1 MEANAVKFHG
11 KPSIFT
17 ALRTVRSSV
26 LSFQC
31 RNKRF
36 FPFSLTTTRCSG
48 STTKSSETDQDSTFQ
63 SSQSD
68 SLSTSS
74 LPSSKRG
81 LILDLGL
88 SNDSWDSEEIGSPV
102 VKRFLSDN
110 EERWYMWYHGS
121 SKQTPVSDSIGL
133 AVSNNGIHW
142 ERGKGKVE
150 SPDDVGLVMSSCED
164 WWAFDKA
171 SVRPVEVVIMSSSKV
186 RANSSVYW
194 MYYTGYTTE
203 TVEFQSQG
211 FNFGLGFPERSH
223 LCDDKEGKSRVYR
236 SLPGLA
242 ISQDGRHWARIEGE
256 HHSGALFDVGSEK
269 DWDFLYIASPHV
281 VFHGSGDLRMYYHS
295 FDARTGEFC
304 IGMARSRE
312 GIKWVKFG
320 KIIGGRKS
328 ENDGPGFFDE
338 LGGRYPCVTRNKRD
352 GSYVMAYEGVDRNG
366 KTSIGLAVSNDGIK
380 DWKRVQ
386 DEEAVL
392 DVGEGGAWDNEGV
405 GCPCLI
411 EMDGDSDH
419 QWRLYYKGVGNGGR
433 TGIGLASSDGNEIT
447 KFTKQSGIHL

>member
-1 MEANAVKFHG
+1 MRAMEATVLKFHG
-11 KPSIFT
+11 NSSIVTAIQRHRSTIQNHTYKTKPF
-17 ALRTVRSSV
+17 L
-26 LSFQC
+26 
-31 RNKRF
+31 
-36 FPFSLTTTRCSG
+36 PFSLTITKC
-48 STTKSSETDQDSTFQ
+48 STTKTSETGHDSTDF
-63 SSQSD
+63 SS
-68 SLSTSS
+68 T
-74 LPSSKRG
+74 RG
-81 LILDLGL
+81 LVFDLGL
-88 SNDSWDSEEIGSPV
+88 STDSWDREEIGSPV

-110 EERWYMWYHGS
+110 EERWYMWYHGRS
-121 SKQTPVSDSIGL
+121 SKQTPHSDSIGL

-150 SPDDVGLVMSSCED
+150 SNDDVGLVMSSCED

-171 SVRPVEVVIMSSSKV
+171 SVRPGEVVIMSSNKV

-211 FNFGLGFPERSH
+211 FTFELGNPERFS
-223 LCDDKEGKSRVYR
+223 LCDESVEKSRVFR

-256 HHSGALFDVGSEK
+256 HHSGALFDVGVEK
-269 DWDFLYIASPHV
+269 DWDFLFIASPHV

-295 FDARTGEFC
+295 FDAKTGEFC

-312 GIKWVKFG
+312 GIKWVKLG

-328 ENDGPGFFDE
+328 ESGLFDE

-352 GSYVMAYEGVDRNG
+352 GSYVMAYECVDRNG
-366 KTSIGLAVSNDGIK
+366 KMSIGLAVSKDGLN

-386 DEEAVL
+386 NEEAVIA
-392 DVGEGGAWDNEGV
+392 VGEDGAWDNEGV
-405 GCPCLI
+405 GCPYLV

-419 QWRLYYKGVGNGGR
+419 QWRLYYRGVGNGGR
-433 TGIGLASSDGNEIT
+433 TGIGLAVSKGNDII
-447 KFTKQSGIHL
+447 KFTKQTGIHL

>member
-1 MEANAVKFHG
+1 MEASTVKFLG
-11 KPSIFT
+11 NPSIIT
-17 ALRTVRSSV
+17 AWRTIRHHRSTI
-26 LSFQC
+26 LSLQNLTYK
-31 RNKRF
+31 NKRF
-36 FPFSLTTTRCSG
+36 LPFSLTTT
-48 STTKSSETDQDSTFQ
+48 KSSEPGQDST
-63 SSQSD
+63 D
-68 SLSTSS
+68 CSLTST
-74 LPSSKRG
+74 RG
-81 LILDLGL
+81 LVLDLGL
-88 SNDSWDSEEIGSPV
+88 STDSWDREETGSPV

-110 EERWYMWYHGS
+110 EERWYMWYHGRS
-121 SKQTPVSDSIGL
+121 SKQCPDSDSIGL

-142 ERGKGKVE
+142 ERGKEKVE
-150 SPDDVGLVMSSCED
+150 SNDDVGLVMSSCED

-171 SVRPVEVVIMSSSKV
+171 SVRPGEVVIMSSSKV

-203 TVEFQSQG
+203 TVEFESQG
-211 FNFGLGFPERSH
+211 FTFGLGNPERFN
-223 LCDDKEGKSRVYR
+223 LCDGNAEKSRVFR

-295 FDARTGEFC
+295 FDANAGEFC

-312 GIKWVKFG
+312 GIKWVKLG

-328 ENDGPGFFDE
+328 EKDGSGFFDE

-366 KTSIGLAVSNDGIK
+366 KMSIGLAVSKDGLH
-380 DWKRVQ
+380 DWKRLPSK
-386 DEEAVL
+386 EAVIA
-392 DVGEGGAWDNEGV
+392 VGKDGAWDNKGV
-405 GCPCLI
+405 GCPYLI

-419 QWRLYYKGVGNGGR
+419 QWRLYYRGAGNGGR
-433 TGIGLASSDGNEIT
+433 TGIGLAVSEGNDIT
-447 KFTKQSGIHL
+447 RLTKQTVVHL

>member
-1 MEANAVKFHG
+1 MEANAIKLHG
-11 KPSIFT
+11 NPSIVT
-17 ALRTVRSSV
+17 ASSTARRHRSSI
-26 LSFQC
+26 LSLHY

-36 FPFSLTTTRCSG
+36 SPFSLTVTRC
-48 STTKSSETDQDSTFQ
+48 STTKSNETEQDS
-63 SSQSD
+63 

-74 LPSSKRG
+74 LPSSKKG
-81 LILDLGL
+81 LVLDLG
-88 SNDSWDSEEIGSPV
+88 NDSWDSKEVGSPV

-121 SKQTPVSDSIGL
+121 SSKQNPVSDSVGL

-142 ERGKGKVE
+142 ERGKGKAE
-150 SPDDVGLVMSSCED
+150 STDDVGLVMSSCED

-171 SVRPVEVVIMSSSKV
+171 SVRPGEVVIMSSSKV
-186 RANSSVYW
+186 RADSSVYW

-211 FNFGLGFPERSH
+211 LNFELGNPERFEKAS
-223 LCDDKEGKSRVYR
+223 VFR

-281 VFHGSGDLRMYYHS
+281 VFHESGDLRMYYHS
-295 FDARTGEFC
+295 FDEKTCEFC

-320 KIIGGRKS
+320 KILGGRKS
-328 ENDGPGFFDE
+328 EKEGSVYFDE
-338 LGGRYPCVTRNKRD
+338 VGVRYPCVTRNKRD

-366 KTSIGLAVSNDGIK
+366 KVSIGLAISEDGLK
-380 DWKRVQ
+380 DWRRVQ

-392 DVGEGGAWDNEGV
+392 VVGEGGAWDNEGV
-405 GCPCLI
+405 GCPYLI

-419 QWRLYYKGVGNGGR
+419 QWRLYYRGVGNGGR
-433 TGIGLASSDGNEIT
+433 TGIGLAVSVGSEIT
-447 KFTKQSGIHL
+447 KFTKQTGICL

>member
-1 MEANAVKFHG
+1 MEATAAN
-11 KPSIFT
+11 PSIVT
-17 ALRTVRSSV
+17 VSRTTQPYRSST
-26 LSFQC
+26 LSFRYLTY

-36 FPFSLTTTRCSG
+36 FPFSLTITRC
-48 STTKSSETDQDSTFQ
+48 STTKSSQDSTLE
-63 SSQSD
+63 SSQSKC
-68 SLSTSS
+68 LT
-74 LPSSKRG
+74 KG
-81 LILDLGL
+81 LVLDLGI
-88 SNDSWDSEEIGSPV
+88 SKDSWDSEDIGSPV

-121 SKQTPVSDSIGL
+121 SSKQNPVSDSIGL

-150 SPDDVGLVMSSCED
+150 SNDDVGLVMSFGED
-164 WWAFDKA
+164 WWGFDTA
-171 SVRPVEVVIMSSSKV
+171 SVRPGEVVIMSSSKV

-211 FNFGLGFPERSH
+211 FTSRFGGNPERFH
-223 LCDDKEGKSRVYR
+223 LCNESVEKSRVYYR

-281 VFHGSGDLRMYYHS
+281 VFHGNGDLRMYYHS
-295 FDARTGEFC
+295 FDAKTGEFW

-312 GIKWVKFG
+312 GIKWLKMG
-320 KIIGGRKS
+320 KIIV
-328 ENDGPGFFDE
+328 
-338 LGGRYPCVTRNKRD
+338 GRYPCVTRNKRD
-352 GSYVMAYEGVDRNG
+352 GSYLMAYEGVDRNG
-366 KTSIGLAVSNDGIK
+366 KMSIGLAVSKDGLT
-380 DWKRVQ
+380 DWKL
-386 DEEAVL
+386 EEYEEGVVA
-392 DVGEGGAWDNEGV
+392 VGEGDAWDNEGV
-405 GCPCLI
+405 GCPYLV

-419 QWRLYYKGVGNGGR
+419 QWRLYYRGVGNGGR
-433 TGIGLASSDGNEIT
+433 TGIGLAVSEGNEIT
-447 KFTKQSGIHL
+447 RFTKQRGIHL

>member
-1 MEANAVKFHG
+1 MLSDFLQAMEANVIKLHG
-11 KPSIFT
+11 TPSIVT
-17 ALRTVRSSV
+17 ASSTARRHRSSI
-26 LSFQC
+26 LSIHY
-31 RNKRF
+31 RNKRVS
-36 FPFSLTTTRCSG
+36 PFSLTVTRCS
-48 STTKSSETDQDSTFQ
+48 TTRSNETCQDS
-63 SSQSD
+63 
-68 SLSTSS
+68 SLESSS
-74 LPSSKRG
+74 LPSSKKG
-81 LILDLGL
+81 LVLDLGT
-88 SNDSWDSEEIGSPV
+88 DSWDSEEIGSPV

-110 EERWYMWYHGS
+110 EERWYMWYHGRSTS
-121 SKQTPVSDSIGL
+121 SKQNLVSDSVGL

-142 ERGKGKVE
+142 ERGKGIVE
-150 SPDDVGLVMSSCED
+150 STDDVGLVMTPCED

-171 SVRPVEVVIMSSSKV
+171 NVRPGEVVIMSSSKV
-186 RANSSVYW
+186 RADSSVYW

-211 FNFGLGFPERSH
+211 LNFELGNPERFEKAS
-223 LCDDKEGKSRVYR
+223 VFR

-295 FDARTGEFC
+295 FDAKTGEFC

-320 KIIGGRKS
+320 KILGGRKS
-328 ENDGPGFFDE
+328 EKEGLVCFDE
-338 LGGRYPCVTRNKRD
+338 MGGRYPCVTRNKRD

-366 KTSIGLAVSNDGIK
+366 KMSIGLAVSIDGIK

-392 DVGEGGAWDNEGV
+392 AVGEGGAWDSEGV
-405 GCPCLI
+405 GCPYLI

-419 QWRLYYKGVGNGGR
+419 QWRLYYRGVGNGGR
-433 TGIGLASSDGNEIT
+433 TGIGLAVSEGSEIT
-447 KFTKQSGIHL
+447 KFTKQM